1 MAVMMKQFS
10 TITRLTLLLLF
21 IAPIAVAQA
30 RSDTVSIDTGWDYAV
45 HSLLATGLYGFANQ
59 EDSGLTIDIQH
70 FDNIFKG
77 LSPDKSALNSQAI
90 TFSYEGSAGVLGFS
104 AGYILTSQPD
114 TQEQDTLLL
123 GLDPANS
130 WYLAVNLSR
139 SYQLDDNFSLQL
151 GHRSMVMKNPFD
163 DQDGHVFSMLFNIPL
178 SYKNFLTIAPEIQ
191 WTRSA
196 SGLEAVERA
205 VPGAGLDK
213 QEGQDVFYGGLSI
226 SFSY

>member
-1 MAVMMKQFS
+1 MAVMIKQFS

-70 FDNIFKG
+70 LDNIFKG

-163 DQDGHVFSMLFNIPL
+163 DQDGHLFSMLFNIPL